1 MLPNILNVSVLKTI
15 QAALASGRWDLE
27 TLKVAAAKEQGH
39 LRLKDVRTP
48 VPQPE
53 TPIEKLEA
61 RVSEL
66 GSSIVDYRDLSEW
79 PRDQKYD
86 KSYGYPLKKTRALPV
101 GRRPIEQVTTLC
113 LHIPGVEL
121 HHKRWLGVPV
131 HGAVSSGKLADMGV
145 PMVVLC
151 HYIEQ
156 YMSHGHAYNKFS
168 EGFEVGG
175 FEEIHIELARAYVL
189 YFKDRREAALGEGCK
204 CYIGTHRF
212 AHKSRPVDCGQ
223 RIWDAVGQ
231 WAIEE
236 HGFLLGPVVS
246 SGRPLPFKEGT

>member
-1 MLPNILNVSVLKTI
+1 MIPNILNVPVWKTI
-15 QAALASGRWDLE
+15 QAAIASGRWDLE

-39 LRLKDVRTP
+39 LRLEDVRTP

-66 GSSIVDYRDLSEW
+66 GSSIIDYRDLSKW

-86 KSYGYPLKKTRALPV
+86 KSFGYPRTKTRALPV
-101 GRRPIEQVTTLC
+101 GRRTIEQTTTLC
-113 LHIPGVEL
+113 LHTPGAEL

-131 HGAVSSGKLADMGV
+131 HGAVSSGKLQDLGV
-145 PMVVLC
+145 PRLVLC

-156 YMSHGHAYNKFS
+156 YMSHGHAYNSFS
-168 EGFEVGG
+168 EGLEIGGEDDIHFELGK
-175 FEEIHIELARAYVL
+175 AYIL
-189 YFKDRREAALGEGCK
+189 YFKDRREAALGKGCK
-204 CYIGTHRF
+204 LYIG
-212 AHKSRPVDCGQ
+212 AHKFGHWSRVRCCGKKK
-223 RIWDAVGQ
+223 WKALGE

-236 HGFLLGPVVS
+236 QGFLLGPVVG
-246 SGRPLPFKEGT
+246 SGTPLPFKEGT